1 MDVTGKEKDNLAEGL
16 RKRTVKS
23 ELLYERTTI
32 ESSEDVPASHSTKSP
47 GLTQPAKIES
57 GTYWL
62 TRILLLRYLG
72 FIYCRYYLYKINK
85 QVR

>member
-1 MDVTGKEKDNLAEGL
+1 MADAGRQEDSLAEGL

-23 ELLYERTTI
+23 ESLYDKATVKT
-32 ESSEDVPASHSTKSP
+32 SEDDSSLRQTKSP
-47 GLTQPAKIES
+47 SVTQSSKIES

-72 FIYCRYYLYKINK
+72 FIYCKHQWK
-85 QVR
+85 